1 MEKDNLA
8 NKQFKDTIKKYK
20 RMVNL
25 ESRLITASTEKIEG
39 VSYAYYLYID
49 GQVVEK
55 SPYSLIPT
63 YYFKGSF
70 DKSKVFVKF
79 FYRNNE
85 GKKASINE
93 FPSEKIVSSE
103 GSDLKIKN
111 ETDNSFFTEA
121 LMLLQENK
129 LSKLILHLEEEFV
142 DLNNKEKSHK
152 YVDFINFAKLEGF
165 QESDLQVL
173 SKIAVSLH
181 QDRYTLM
188 AHAGSSVKFGS
199 IVEASIALVKL
210 RQDYGVEDEKIFNL
224 QKNLKLV
231 LINYSEEFEIFDT
244 SVNAPFNDLSF
255 IDKNNQHSSI
265 FKDDSLF
272 NIYKEYGIH
281 SCLEKYFLITFNESA
296 KGKVD
301 LLNKLSRDIE
311 CISIDDAIYLCNISL
326 SLLPNLT
333 TYKLITEL
341 YFNNNQFYKSAYYLG
356 FLDYYYSNNKH
367 KIMGSAFLEKML
379 KYFESMNKINL
390 ITKHKNNFS
399 EEYLK
404 LESLIDESKAIK
416 NISSKIDS
424 FGLMGL
430 DEKIIFIKE
439 LYFKSGIEGVKDF
452 LYEKNEVFANFNLS
466 GFLVLSASAI
476 LSNSYDDSTTLV
488 KESFV
493 NAGNSQNY
501 IDIIEFCNQSKMFDL
516 ACEFI
521 RILKKDINLD
531 EPKYKS
537 LQKLIET
544 SPLNA
549 ALIQDLLPKNNG
561 YYEEFEP
568 IGGRICYILHNSL
581 PYASGGY
588 ATRAHGVAN
597 GLAELGYEIYGINRP
612 GYPFDVN
619 KNYKPDDID
628 LKVKVD
634 DVFYFHTAEP
644 RRKSLYRYDYMEES
658 IQIYQNYFLELK
670 PQLVLAASAYI
681 SAFPALIAAKRLG
694 IPFIYEVRGF
704 WEVTLM
710 SRDLKYKDT
719 DKFFMMKSLEKIIS
733 NTADQVF
740 TLTGAMKQE
749 LVKREV
755 DGNKVS
761 VIPNSC
767 FPEKFEPSNKNTLL
781 AKEFHLPLNIPV
793 IGYIGTF
800 VDYEGLENLTE
811 ACGMLKARGIEFRL
825 LLVGSENTSTKDK
838 GPITRLIEQY
848 AHKYDIEDWLV
859 LPGRVPHEQ
868 VEGLYSLIDIAPFPR
883 KPWPVCEMVSPMK
896 PLEALAMK
904 KAVIVSSVEALQ
916 EMIIDGQ
923 TGLVFDKSSI
933 TDLADKLQ
941 TLILD
946 EDLRVRLGNNGR
958 EWVEKERSW
967 EVTMSKAQIVI
978 EDYFINMTSRNIVDT
993 K

>member
-1 MEKDNLA
+1 MKKA
-8 NKQFKDTIKKYK
+8 NSANEYFKSSVKKYK
-20 RMVNL
+20 RVVQRDSNL
-25 ESRLITASTEKIEG
+25 VTVSAEKIEG
-39 VSYAYYLYID
+39 ISYAFYLYVD
-49 GQVVEK
+49 GRVVEK
-55 SPYSLIPT
+55 TPYRLIPT
-63 YYFKGSF
+63 CYFKGVFNS
-70 DKSKVFVKF
+70 SEVFVKF
-79 FYRNNE
+79 FYRNNQ
-85 GKKASINE
+85 GHKASINE
-93 FPSEKIVSSE
+93 FPQEEIASIKSNEK
-103 GSDLKIKN
+103 KHKN
-111 ETDNSFFTEA
+111 EIENNFFKEA
-121 LMLLQENK
+121 LKLLKENK
-129 LSKLILHLEEEFV
+129 INRVIIEFEKEFTDLS
-142 DLNNKEKSHK
+142 DKEKSHK
-152 YVDFINFAKLEGF
+152 YVDLINLAKLENF
-165 QESDLQVL
+165 QESNLQVL

-188 AHAGSSVKFGS
+188 AHAGNSAKFGS
-199 IVEASIALVKL
+199 IVEASIAFVKL
-210 RQDYGVEDEKIFNL
+210 KHDYGVENEKIFNL
-224 QKNLKLV
+224 QKNLKVV
-231 LINYSEEFEIFDT
+231 LTKYSEEFEVFDT
-244 SVNAPFNDLSF
+244 SVNASFNDLSF
-255 IDKNNQHSSI
+255 IAKNIPQSSI
-265 FKDDSLF
+265 FEDDSLF

-281 SCLEKYFLITFNESA
+281 RCLENYFLVNFNESA
-296 KGKVD
+296 KEKVD
-301 LLNKLSRDIE
+301 LLNKLSRDIKH
-311 CISIDDAIYLCNISL
+311 INIDDAIYLCNISL

-333 TYKLITEL
+333 TYKIITEL

-356 FLDYYYSNNKH
+356 FLDYYYSNHKH
-367 KIMGSAFLEKML
+367 KLMGDIFLENKVKDFQNINKENL
-379 KYFESMNKINL
+379 IIRHKKNFSGEYIELERIVDENEAVKNINSKINS
-390 ITKHKNNFS
+390 FS
-399 EEYLK
+399 LN
-404 LESLIDESKAIK
+404 S
-416 NISSKIDS
+416 
-424 FGLMGL
+424 L
-430 DEKIIFIKE
+430 DEKKEFIEK
-439 LYFKSGIEGVKDF
+439 LYSSSGIEGIKDF
-452 LYEKNEVFANFNLS
+452 FYEKSKIFSDFNLS
-466 GFLVLSASAI
+466 GFLVLSASVI
-476 LSNSYDDSTTLV
+476 LKSSYGDSVLLV
-488 KESFV
+488 EESFS
-493 NAGNSQNY
+493 NADSSQHY
-501 IDIIEFCNQSKMFDL
+501 IDIIEFCNESQMFDL
-516 ACEFI
+516 ACKFI

-531 EPKYKS
+531 DPKYKS

-549 ALIQDLLPKNNG
+549 ALIQDLLPNNNG

-568 IGGRICYILHNSL
+568 VNGRICYILHNSL

-597 GLAELGYEIYGINRP
+597 GLAELGYEMYGINRP

-619 KNYKPDDID
+619 KNYKLDGVD

-749 LVKREV
+749 LVEREV
-755 DGNKVS
+755 DYNKIS

-781 AKEFHLPLNIPV
+781 AKEFNLPLNIPV

-838 GPITRLIEQY
+838 GPITRMIEQY

-916 EMIIDGQ
+916 EMVIDGQ
-923 TGLVFDKSSI
+923 TGLVFDKNSI
-933 TDLADKLQ
+933 VDLADKLQ
-941 TLILD
+941 VLILD
-946 EDLRVRLGNNGR
+946 EALRFRLGNNGR

-967 EVTMSKAQIVI
+967 EVTMSKAKVVI
-978 EDYFINMTSRNIVDT
+978 ENYFLT
-993 K
+993 